1 MSEWKNVTDTFSE
14 EQRRYNSKYLEID
27 EVYDDVVEV
36 SVFSAVDE
44 PYEIYFTYDIF
55 FGIVYAEKENVYE
68 IRDEMKRE
76 LQAEYEKHKKV
87 TDEFINKFSEKYGV
101 CMPEDI
107 FLNFDLSTFFQQ
119 NIAPSLRVEAEGKK
133 RLKMIAMRKKKFDA
147 KKKRNENY
155 EFRIFLYEE
164 TRDTNRYL

>member
-14 EQRRYNSKYLEID
+14 EERHYNGKYLEID

-36 SVFSAVDE
+36 SVFSALDE

-76 LQAEYEKHKKV
+76 LQTEYEKHKQA

-101 CMPEDI
+101 CTPGDV
-107 FLNFDLSTFFQQ
+107 FSNFDISTFF
-119 NIAPSLRVEAEGKK
+119 
-133 RLKMIAMRKKKFDA
+133 
-147 KKKRNENY
+147 
-155 EFRIFLYEE
+155 
-164 TRDTNRYL
+164 